1 MRAKTGLQHSPES
14 ERNLAIDRF
23 RGTLVVL
30 MVVGDYLSGVNF
42 VPDFLKHAPDIGFT
56 IADTVA
62 PAFIFVIGLNFGPS
76 FERRRNLQ
84 GDYDYRYFAL
94 RYLSLIGIGA
104 VIAGAATMVGQPT
117 NWGVLQAIGVA
128 GLLTILV
135 IRLPSWARFG
145 IGAAMLIGYQV
156 LLDSAL
162 LDAVLPAVHGGFFG
176 AISWGALLVLST
188 AVSDAWRKGFTPY
201 LSCLLVIGTLAIASS
216 YIFPVS
222 KHRVS
227 LSFDLITLALSAL
240 VFLVFEGFSRV
251 VANRA
256 GLFSWWGESALA
268 LYLIHLV
275 LLGIFV
281 SPPTPWWYTDAPMW
295 LSAIQLVA
303 ILIVMSLIAR
313 WMHIRRNRN

>member
-1 MRAKTGLQHSPES
+1 VRAKGLQHSPDS
-14 ERNLAIDRF
+14 ERSVAIDRF

-62 PAFIFVIGLNFGPS
+62 PAFIFIIGLNFGPS

-84 GDYDYRYFAL
+84 GAYDYSYFAF

-117 NWGVLQAIGVA
+117 DWGVLQAIGVA
-128 GLLTILV
+128 GLLTLLV

-145 IGAAMLIGYQV
+145 IGAVMLIGYQLLVDSV
-156 LLDSAL
+156 LLDE
-162 LDAVLPAVHGGFFG
+162 VLPAVHGGFFG
-176 AISWGALLVLST
+176 AISWGALLILST
-188 AVSDAWRKGFTPY
+188 AVADTWRKGFMPY
-201 LSCLLVIGTLAIASS
+201 LACLLVIGALSVASS

-227 LSFDLITLALSAL
+227 LSFDLITLALSAC

-256 GLFSWWGESALA
+256 GIFSWWGESALV

-281 SPPTPWWYTDAPMW
+281 SLPTPWWYEEAPMW
-295 LSAIQLVA
+295 LCTIELVA
-303 ILIVMSLIAR
+303 MLTAMSLIAR
-313 WMHIRRNRN
+313 WMHIRRNRI